1 MVAVPHPRLRPYT
14 SPLFISLP
22 PQRRQT
28 EVSNLRA
35 LIDKRIT
42 DAKNEMASEL
52 STLSADVRAALEG
65 ISETVSKLTQAV
77 SAETEARKSE
87 GQILARAVLDRVEKL
102 GNKVEDERASR
113 LEAEARVTMKVHGD
127 LRRVQEVVD
136 AEVSRRG
143 AALLSV
149 EQRVAEQV
157 QKHGNG
163 QEEFERA
170 VMAELAAIRAEL
182 EAEREARATED
193 DAIVRTL
200 ETNTERIQDALKTVM
215 TSM

>member
-42 DAKNEMASEL
+42 DAKNESASEL

-113 LEAEARVTMKVHGD
+113 LEAEARVTRVPGGALVLEVTGQ
-127 LRRVQEVVD
+127 LRNTGRAAMSVGALKATLGGGAVGGGTSV
-136 AEVSRRG
+136 ARRWTI
-143 AALLSV
+143 ALPV
-149 EQRVAEQV
+149 R
-157 QKHGNG
+157 
-163 QEEFERA
+163 R
-170 VMAELAAIRAEL
+170 L
-182 EAEREARATED
+182 EAGASVDFSSTLTDVPGGAT
-193 DAIVRTL
+193 RL
-200 ETNTERIQDALKTVM
+200 RIT
-215 TSM
+215 TS